1 MMNFMEELRN
11 FELLHQEL
19 RFLLCISRIDGRL
32 VNNIAVRIRYG
43 LCHSICFA
51 VPSTSL
57 FSKKEKKKK
66 KRLTTGGKYCDRR
79 RADMSFRFQ
88 QFVLKSNERGDEVL
102 QRVPQLRLFHTL
114 HLQQPQF
121 MEHERQSV
129 WKPPAPFL
137 PMPYMSPS
145 FIFCAITF
153 YPVHFF
159 SHPMLAETSFSSFS
173 KILSS

>member
-1 MMNFMEELRN
+1 MMNFVEELRN

-66 KRLTTGGKYCDRR
+66 KRLTTGGK
-79 RADMSFRFQ
+79 
-88 QFVLKSNERGDEVL
+88 
-102 QRVPQLRLFHTL
+102 
-114 HLQQPQF
+114 
-121 MEHERQSV
+121 
-129 WKPPAPFL
+129 
-137 PMPYMSPS
+137 
-145 FIFCAITF
+145 
-153 YPVHFF
+153 
-159 SHPMLAETSFSSFS
+159 
-173 KILSS
+173 IL